1 MKNNEQ
7 VIYVRDKELLREK
20 YIVFRNNLS
29 EDKVKEVSSRI
40 TNMFFSLEAIKEKQN
55 FLLYHSF
62 GNEIITYDI
71 INVILRENKNVYLPY
86 ISNKKIEISQIYSKK
101 ELKSGAFGIM
111 EPLDRQDI
119 NVNKMDVLVVPG
131 LLFDRKGY
139 RIGYGGGYYDRLLA
153 GIDSHILTIGLAYD
167 DFLQESLPIDKYDI
181 PVKLI
186 ISEKQILY
194 IGGV

>member
-1 MKNNEQ
+1 MKNIEQ

>member
-1 MKNNEQ
+1 VKNNEQ